1 MTGEGFI
8 KHLDIPAKKKDDLM
22 DLIVKN
28 HEEIRD
34 MLNQTVE
41 TIDREIDL
49 VSENNKVEV
58 NIKLN

>member
-1 MTGEGFI
+1 LTGEGFI

-34 MLNQTVE
+34 MLN
-41 TIDREIDL
+41 
-49 VSENNKVEV
+49 
-58 NIKLN
+58 